1 MKRESMSKNE
11 VLSFLAAIKYFE
23 HEDGYCHFVKSKIC
37 KLIGSI
43 KNGEALTKSLNYLE
57 ENGYIS
63 NHTVNGYLLRY
74 KLIKDVKCYSFMID
88 TRFSRCVRGFL
99 YLLKESNPD
108 LNVRLGPKYVSRLL
122 SIDEKSASYYLCSI
136 RKVVDFDQLIKS
148 DSVVSFNPEEFTDCT
163 YTEGLYIPA
172 KLVKEKKCCYCGCST
187 RSMFEEHCYNVC
199 QKCMHSHGSIKF
211 LEGIIPRLYGNSKQS
226 ARSRSLSHS
235 LTKEYIFNLLNSQ
248 GGRCAYTGRE
258 FDLTIK
264 DLCPSIDRIDSS
276 IGYEEGNVAIVLT
289 CVNLAKRDMSLDL
302 FIDICRDISKLHF
315 NPII

>member
-23 HEDGYCHFVKSKIC
+23 HEDGYCHFMKSKLC
-37 KLIGSI
+37 KLVKLTGSSD
-43 KNGEALTKSLNYLE
+43 ALTENLNYLE

-88 TRFSRCVRGFL
+88 ARFSRCVRGFL
-99 YLLKESNPD
+99 YLLKESNHDFTNGLKPRHASTL
-108 LNVRLGPKYVSRLL
+108 LNI
-122 SIDEKSASYYLCSI
+122 SIYSASNCLNAI
-136 RKVVDFDQLIKS
+136 RKIVDLEQLIKS
-148 DSVVSFNPEEFTDCT
+148 DDVVSFNPEEFKNCT
-163 YTEGLYIPA
+163 YSEGLYIPA

-187 RSMFEEHCYNVC
+187 KSMFEDHCYNVC
-199 QKCMHSHGSIKF
+199 KKCMHSHGSIKF
-211 LEGIIPRLYGNSKQS
+211 LEGIIPRLYSNSKSS

-235 LTKEYIFNLLNSQ
+235 LTKEYISNLLNSQ
-248 GGRCAYTGRE
+248 GCRCAYTGRE

-276 IGYEEGNVAIVLT
+276 IGYEEGNIAIVLT
-289 CVNLAKRDMSLDL
+289 CVNLAKRDMPLDL
-302 FIDICRDISKLHF
+302 FIDICRDISRPHF
-315 NPII
+315 NLII

>member
-23 HEDGYCHFVKSKIC
+23 HEDGYCHFMKSKLC
-37 KLIGSI
+37 KLVKLTGSS
-43 KNGEALTKSLNYLE
+43 EALTKSLNYLE

-99 YLLKESNPD
+99 YLLKESNHDFANGLKP
-108 LNVRLGPKYVSRLL
+108 RHISRLL
-122 SIDEKSASYYLCSI
+122 NISIYSANHYLNAI
-136 RKVVDFDQLIKS
+136 RKVGDFEQLIKS
-148 DSVVSFNPEEFTDCT
+148 DSIASFNPEEFKDCT
-163 YTEGLYIPA
+163 YAEGLYIPA

-187 RSMFEEHCYNVC
+187 RSMFEDHCYNVC

-211 LEGIIPRLYGNSKQS
+211 LEGIIPRLYNNSKTS

-235 LTKEYIFNLLNSQ
+235 LTKEYISNLLNSQ

-276 IGYEEGNVAIVLT
+276 IGYEEGNIAIVLT

-315 NPII
+315 NLII

>member
-1 MKRESMSKNE
+1 
-11 VLSFLAAIKYFE
+11 
-23 HEDGYCHFVKSKIC
+23 
-37 KLIGSI
+37 
-43 KNGEALTKSLNYLE
+43 
-57 ENGYIS
+57 
-63 NHTVNGYLLRY
+63 
-74 KLIKDVKCYSFMID
+74 MID

-136 RKVVDFDQLIKS
+136 RKIVDFDQLIKS

-235 LTKEYIFNLLNSQ
+235 LTKEYISNLLTSDTKNEINS
-248 GGRCAYTGRE
+248 
-258 FDLTIK
+258 
-264 DLCPSIDRIDSS
+264 SS
-276 IGYEEGNVAIVLT
+276 
-289 CVNLAKRDMSLDL
+289 D
-302 FIDICRDISKLHF
+302 LHF
-315 NPII
+315 GSLRFSDFVYIFGSVYSIFLFYFICELVILISL